1 MKNYENVKFALNEK
15 GQMKQNV
22 RNAFKADVMN
32 ELFAMF
38 QNAGVEVYKV
48 ADGVVVNFANDELG
62 AIAVVF
68 NGVVKGLEY
77 DAQDEA
83 EIYENVLKEKA
94 EKALKAEQLKKAKI
108 AEQEALRAKV
118 AEKKAKAMK

>member
-1 MKNYENVKFALNEK
+1 
-15 GQMKQNV
+15 
-22 RNAFKADVMN
+22 MN

-48 ADGVVVNFANDELG
+48 ADGVAVNFANDELG